1 MNILIVVATSNELL
15 RNQFTDCEVLI
26 SGVGMIY
33 TTISLTKELM
43 QNNYDLV
50 INVGIAGSFVEK
62 FKIGDVVEVVEDCF
76 SEIGTEVGDKFL
88 TPTQLNLEIKN
99 TFFTERKT
107 DLNKA
112 IGITVNTVHGK
123 ASSIEKIRNRLN
135 PDIESMEGAAVMMVC
150 EQFNTPTIQI
160 RAISNI
166 LEERNKEN
174 WNIPMAVKNL
184 NTEIRR
190 FIDTQ

>member
-1 MNILIVVATSNELL
+1 MNILIVVATSDELL
-15 RNQFTDCEVLI
+15 REQFTDCEVLI

-33 TTISLTKELM
+33 TTISLTKELIR
-43 QNNYDLV
+43 NNYDLV

-62 FKIGDVVEVVEDCF
+62 FKIGDVVEVVADCF

-107 DLNKA
+107 DLNNA

-123 ASSIEKIRNRLN
+123 ASSIAKIRNRLN

-150 EQFNTPTIQI
+150 EQFNTQTIQI
-160 RAISNI
+160 RAISNM

-190 FIDTQ
+190 FIDTL